1 MSDDA
6 RRQRRYRERNAA
18 GGLVEVKVIVPAD
31 RVEEL
36 HAFAAALRAGKSPR
50 AARRRSAD
58 DASQHDLFGPVRGG
72 GEDSSG
78 SP

>member
-1 MSDDA
+1 MSDEA

-50 AARRRSAD
+50 AARRGAVD
-58 DASQHDLFGPVRGG
+58 PGQGDLLAELQP
-72 GEDSSG
+72 GEEES
-78 SP
+78 